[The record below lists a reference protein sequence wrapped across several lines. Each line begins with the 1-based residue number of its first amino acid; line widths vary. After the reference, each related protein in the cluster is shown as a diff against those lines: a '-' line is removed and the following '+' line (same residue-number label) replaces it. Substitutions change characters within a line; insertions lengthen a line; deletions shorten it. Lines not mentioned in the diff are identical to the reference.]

1 MTEASI
7 PVDLF
12 NPGQVF
18 ACLGF
23 LEAADALLG
32 DTEGRFDWSQPESPR
47 FWMRGAF
54 EENPFEVVLRKIVC
68 AEMSEVYPAGWPDD
82 AVRNSY
88 QFPSPLSDHVDEK
101 GKGSTTKLPGILM
114 FETQAI
120 SLESWADGSSRPSF
134 KLYSG
139 NRSGLSIAS
148 DMIFGK
154 RDKPKK
160 GKTLGDVVNHGIRQ
174 LLESDVES
182 LATDPLNVT
191 VSMAGSFNMD
201 PRGAWNSIDAGYSP
215 NQHGDDVSASP
226 VVEFFACLALENFRP
241 LSKDR
246 GDHEYA
252 VWREWLSVSMARVVC
267 SGVATPFATRR
278 FTFPLALSGK
288 NKLIT
293 FAEEPI
299 Q

>member
-23 LEAADALLG
+23 LEAADVLLG
-32 DTEGRFDWSQPESPR
+32 DAEGRFDWSQPESPR
-47 FWMRGAF
+47 FMIRRAF
-54 EENPFEVVLRKIVC
+54 DENPFETILKKIIT
-68 AEMSEVYPAGWPDD
+68 ANISEVYPQGWPDD
-82 AVRNSY
+82 EARKACD
-88 QFPSPLSDHVDEK
+88 FPSPLSEHIDEK
-101 GKGSTTKLPGILM
+101 GKPSRTKLPGILI
-114 FETQAI
+114 THNGSI
-120 SLESWADGSSRPSF
+120 SLNSWADASSRPNF

-139 NRSGLSIAS
+139 NRSGCSIAS

-160 GKTLGDVVNHGIRQ
+160 GKTLGDVINQGIRQ
-174 LLESDVES
+174 LIEANTEAVV
-182 LATDPLNVT
+182 ADPLNVS

-201 PRGAWNSIDAGYSP
+201 PRGAWNSMDAGYSP
-215 NQHGDDVSASP
+215 NQHGDDVAASP
-226 VVEFFACLALENFRP
+226 VVEFFACLALEHFRP
-241 LSKDR
+241 NSRDR
-246 GDHEYA
+246 GDYEYA
-252 VWREWLSVSMARVVC
+252 AWNEWLPVSIARVVC
-267 SGVATPFATRR
+267 SGVDTPFDTRH

-293 FAEEPI
+293 FAQESN
-299 Q
+299 